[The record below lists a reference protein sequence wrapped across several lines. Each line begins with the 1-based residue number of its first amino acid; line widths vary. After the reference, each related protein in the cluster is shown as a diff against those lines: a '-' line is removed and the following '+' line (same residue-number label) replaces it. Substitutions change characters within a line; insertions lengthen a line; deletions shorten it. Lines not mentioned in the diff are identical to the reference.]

1 MPANLQ
7 IRFRFPNY
15 EFANRF
21 FKIIV
26 MSLCLSVTDDSN
38 LNMDWMLILNKKI
51 KREREAQKLG
61 RRKRMKE

>member
-1 MPANLQ
+1 MNLQ
-7 IRFRFPNY
+7 ID
-15 EFANRF
+15 F

-38 LNMDWMLILNKKI
+38 LNMEWMLILNKKI